1 MIGGKFVSVIIPC
14 RNEQLYI
21 ENCVN
26 SILNQDYR
34 SDKIQIIVIDG
45 LSDDNTIHILK
56 KYPNITLLS
65 NPKKIVSTSMNLGIK
80 KAKGD
85 YILRIDAHCIYPKNY
100 ISELILNSIKF
111 NADNIGTIM
120 ETIPGN
126 NSVKAKVIAIAL
138 SHPLGVGNSYFRT
151 GSNKIREVDT
161 VPFGCYKKEVFKNIG
176 LYDEE
181 LIRNQDDELNGR
193 LTQSGGKIILI
204 PNIVL
209 KYYARDTIK
218 KVFSMFYQYG
228 FFKPLVYLKLKKPAS
243 ARQFAPLFFVLG
255 ILIGLLTGL
264 FNRLILKMTLFCI
277 GFYFFILLIIS
288 LKIMMKRK
296 LKFIFISYFLITFF
310 TIHWSYGWGY
320 INGISTLIKNKII
333 MNTRVK

>member
-1 MIGGKFVSVIIPC
+1 MIEQKFVSVIIPC

-26 SILNQDYR
+26 SILNQDYS
-34 SDKIQIIVIDG
+34 SDKIEIIVVDG
-45 LSDDNTIHILK
+45 LSNDNTIQILK
-56 KYPNITLLS
+56 KYAKIILLS
-65 NPKKIVSTSMNLGIK
+65 NPKKIVPISMNLGIR
-80 KAKGD
+80 KAKGE
-85 YILRIDAHCIYPKNY
+85 YIIRVDAHCIYPKNY

-120 ETIPGN
+120 ETIPAN

-193 LTQSGGKIILI
+193 LTQSGGKIILM

-228 FFKPLVYLKLKKPAS
+228 FFKPLVNLKLKKPATV
-243 ARQFAPLFFVLG
+243 RQFAPLLFVLA
-255 ILIGLLTGL
+255 ILTGLLTGL
-264 FNRLILKMTLFCI
+264 FNYLILKITLFCI
-277 GFYFFILLIIS
+277 GFYIFILLIVS
-288 LKIMMKRK
+288 FKIIVMKK
-296 LKFIFISYFLITFF
+296 LKFISIIYFLFTFF
-310 TIHWSYGWGY
+310 TLHWSYGWGY
-320 INGISTLIKNKII
+320 INGILTLIKNKII
-333 MNTRVK
+333 N

>member
-1 MIGGKFVSVIIPC
+1 
-14 RNEQLYI
+14 
-21 ENCVN
+21 
-26 SILNQDYR
+26 
-34 SDKIQIIVIDG
+34 
-45 LSDDNTIHILK
+45 
-56 KYPNITLLS
+56 
-65 NPKKIVSTSMNLGIK
+65 MNLGIR
-80 KAKGD
+80 KAKGE
-85 YILRIDAHCIYPKNY
+85 YIVRIDAHCIYPTNY
-100 ISELILNSIKF
+100 ISELIFNSIKF

-120 ETIPGN
+120 ETIPAN
-126 NSVKAKVIAIAL
+126 SSVKAKVIAIAL

-151 GSNKIREVDT
+151 GSSKIRQVDT

-193 LTQSGGKIILI
+193 LTQSGGKIILM

-228 FFKPLVYLKLKKPAS
+228 FFKPLVNLKLKKPATV
-243 ARQFAPLFFVLG
+243 RQFAPLLFVLA
-255 ILIGLLTGL
+255 ILTGL
-264 FNRLILKMTLFCI
+264 LAGLFNYLILKITLFCI

-288 LKIMMKRK
+288 FKIIIIEK
-296 LKFIFISYFLITFF
+296 LKFISIIYFILTFF

-320 INGISTLIKNKII
+320 INGILTLIKNKII
-333 MNTRVK
+333 N

>member
-1 MIGGKFVSVIIPC
+1 MIGQKFVSVIIPC
-14 RNEQLYI
+14 RNEQRYI
-21 ENCVN
+21 ENCIN
-26 SILNQDYR
+26 SIFNQDYS
-34 SDKIQIIVIDG
+34 SDKIEIIVVDG
-45 LSDDNTIHILK
+45 SSDDNTIQILE
-56 KYPNITLLS
+56 KYPKITLLS
-65 NPKKIVSTSMNLGIK
+65 NPKKIVPISMNLGIR
-80 KAKGD
+80 KAKGE
-85 YILRIDAHCIYPKNY
+85 YIVRIDAHCIYPTNY
-100 ISELILNSIKF
+100 ISELIFNSIKF

-120 ETIPGN
+120 ETIPAN
-126 NSVKAKVIAIAL
+126 SSVKAKVIAIAL

-151 GSNKIREVDT
+151 GSSKIRQVDT

-193 LTQSGGKIILI
+193 LTQSGGKIILM

-228 FFKPLVYLKLKKPAS
+228 FFKPLVNLKLKKPATV
-243 ARQFAPLFFVLG
+243 RQFAPLLFVLA
-255 ILIGLLTGL
+255 ILTGFLAGL
-264 FNRLILKMTLFCI
+264 FNYLILKITLFCI

-288 LKIMMKRK
+288 FKIIIIEK
-296 LKFIFISYFLITFF
+296 LKFISIIYFILTFF

-320 INGISTLIKNKII
+320 INGILTLIKNKII
-333 MNTRVK
+333 N

>member
-1 MIGGKFVSVIIPC
+1 MIEQKFVSVIIPC

-26 SILNQDYR
+26 SILNQDYS
-34 SDKIQIIVIDG
+34 SDKIEIIIVDG
-45 LSDDNTIHILK
+45 LSDDNTIQILK
-56 KYPNITLLS
+56 KYPNITLLN
-65 NPKKIVSTSMNLGIK
+65 NPKKIVPISMNLGIR
-80 KAKGD
+80 KAIGD
-85 YILRIDAHCIYPKNY
+85 YIIRIDAHCIYPKNY

-120 ETIPGN
+120 ETIPAN

-204 PNIVL
+204 PHIVM
-209 KYYARDTIK
+209 KGYARDTIK
-218 KVFSMFYQYG
+218 KVFSQYYQYG
-228 FFKPLVYLKLKKPAS
+228 FFKPLVNLKLKKPTT
-243 ARQFAPLFFVLG
+243 ARQFAPLLFVLA
-255 ILIGLLTGL
+255 ILTGFIAGL
-264 FNRLILKMTLFCI
+264 FNHLILQITLFCI

-288 LKIMMKRK
+288 LKIMVKEK
-296 LKFIFISYFLITFF
+296 LKFISIIYFLFTFF
-310 TIHWSYGWGY
+310 IIHWSYGWGY
-320 INGISTLIKNKII
+320 INGILTLIKNKII
-333 MNTRVK
+333 N